1 MSTVETTSASVAG
14 RSWRDI
20 RQEVTPVAMSRKG
33 RSRRRLEWFK
43 VVTLFSLLGAGG
55 WGIYSLVHSW
65 ETDRTALAT
74 AVHSE
79 PVKEIALITDGVLT
93 KKWAYEAL
101 ALPKTASLMSLD
113 LGVLRDKLLT
123 NGQVRVAVLKRN
135 FPDTLVATLQERT
148 PVARLMASEGN
159 GPAKQLLVA
168 RDGVVYDGFNYDKQM
183 LATLPWL
190 AGVRLVK
197 TAGGKL
203 EPITGMADVS
213 TLLSMASLEAPQL
226 YRSWLIISLE
236 RLEARDEIVVKA
248 QDIPEI
254 VFSRKRDFRRQIAQ
268 LDYVVDSVRGVVAEP
283 TLLSVNLS
291 LEGQVPVRMR
301 NTPDE
306 VAKLPAENFSIQ
318 PSQQRKSQRDL

>member
-1 MSTVETTSASVAG
+1 MSTAESTSVSSAG

-20 RQEVTPVAMSRKG
+20 RQVVTPLAMSRKG

-43 VVTLFSLLGAGG
+43 VVTLCALLVAGG
-55 WGIYSLVHSW
+55 WGVYTLIHSW

-79 PVKEIALITDGVLT
+79 PVREITLRTDGMLT
-93 KKWAYEAL
+93 QKWVADVL
-101 ALPKTASLMSLD
+101 ALPKNASLMSLD
-113 LGVLRDKLLT
+113 LGALRDKLLA
-123 NGQVRVAVLKRN
+123 NGQVRVAVLRRY
-135 FPDTLVATLQERT
+135 FPDTLEVTVQERT
-148 PVARLMASEGN
+148 PVARLMASEGD
-159 GPAKQLLVA
+159 GPARQLLVA

-197 TAGGKL
+197 TGEGKL
-203 EPITGMADVS
+203 EPIAGMANVS
-213 TLLSMASLEAPQL
+213 ELLSTAQLEAPQL
-226 YRSWLIISLE
+226 YKSWLIVSLE

-248 QDIPEI
+248 QDSPEI

-268 LDYVVDSVRGVVAEP
+268 LDYVVDSVRVMADP

-291 LEGQVPVRMR
+291 MEGQVPVKMR

-306 VAKLPAENFSIQ
+306 IAKLPPDNFSLQ
-318 PSQQRKSQRDL
+318 SSQQRKSKRDL